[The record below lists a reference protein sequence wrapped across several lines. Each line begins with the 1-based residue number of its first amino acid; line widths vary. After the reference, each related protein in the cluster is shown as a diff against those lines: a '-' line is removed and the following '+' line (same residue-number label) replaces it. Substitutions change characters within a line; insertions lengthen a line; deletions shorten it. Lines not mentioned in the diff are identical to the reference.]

1 MTTIATIPNPLQE
14 VIGKELAAESFKLV
28 GSEYKVNIDPASNII
43 ATESLAGIKLMAP
56 AAPVAAASTVTTATF
71 DAVAKTITIAVDG
84 TIPKVINVGGLD
96 DEGTQIVLNAGVLEL
111 KNSSGTVLSSTPI
124 SQIDAQQI
132 SKTAAAA
139 GLAIAVTNGGSITIA
154 PADIA
159 VMYPP
164 VAAGAVTT
172 AKKLMSTDGTS
183 LNIKQAVSSL
193 GTPLNYWVIVP

>member
-1 MTTIATIPNPLQE
+1 MTTIATIPNPLE
-14 VIGKELAAESFKLV
+14 PVIGKELAAESFQLV
-28 GSEYKVNIDPASNII
+28 GQEYKVKFDPASTVTVTDS
-43 ATESLAGIKLMAP
+43 AAGIKLVAPVAP
-56 AAPVAAASTVTTATF
+56 AAALSTVTTATF

-84 TIPKVINVGGLD
+84 TTPKIIPVGGLD
-96 DEGTQIVLNAGVLEL
+96 DEGTQIVINAGQIEL

-124 SQIDAQQI
+124 TQIDAQQI

-139 GLAIAVTNGGSITIA
+139 GYTIAVTNGGSITIT
-154 PADIA
+154 PADFA

-172 AKKLMSTDGTS
+172 TKKLMSTDGTS
-183 LNIKQAVSSL
+183 LSIKQAVSSL

>member
-28 GSEYKVNIDPASNII
+28 GSEYKVNIDPASNIV

-56 AAPVAAASTVTTATF
+56 VVTAAASTITTAIF

-124 SQIDAQQI
+124 SQIDAQQLTGAV
-132 SKTAAAA
+132 TAA
-139 GLAIAVTNGGSITIA
+139 GYVLTLTNGGAVTITA
-154 PADIA
+154 PQIGGLFT
-159 VMYPP
+159 P
-164 VAAGAVTT
+164 VAAGAVTAT
-172 AKKLMSTDGTS
+172 KKLMATDGTS
-183 LNIKQAVSSL
+183 LSIKQAVSSL
-193 GTPLNYWVIVP
+193 GTLLNYWVIVP